1 MSRYEF
7 QVVPAPTRA
16 RKLTDLTKGQDVY
29 CATITDILTDMGLA
43 GWEFVGAETLPH
55 YQRRMFFFSSYSEM
69 TCLVFRRE
77 IERLIEPSNRLQG
90 EVFTPRRIAPQPS
103 EMVAQKEAQKS
114 TGARRLNVS
123 MPKEEAARIPRR
135 TKPLRLEDPVSDDD
149 TVIPI
154 KLHRVKESRSAL
166 SALERAVS
174 LQPEH

>member
-7 QVVPAPTRA
+7 QVVPAPSRA
-16 RKLTDLTKGQDVY
+16 RKLTDLTRGQDVY

-77 IERLIEPSNRLQG
+77 IERLVAPSNRLQG
-90 EVFTPRRIAPQPS
+90 EIFAPKRIAAQPS
-103 EMVAQKEAQKS
+103 AMVAQQQ

-123 MPKEEAARIPRR
+123 MPKDEAARIPRR
-135 TKPLRLEDPVSDDD
+135 TKPLRLENPVSDEND

-154 KLHRVKESRSAL
+154 RLHKAKEKRSAL
-166 SALERAVS
+166 SALERAVAV
-174 LQPEH
+174 QPEH

>member
-16 RKLTDLTKGQDVY
+16 RKLTDLTNGQDVY

-43 GWEFVGAETLPH
+43 GWDFVGAETMPH

-77 IERLIEPSNRLQG
+77 IERLVEPSNRLQG
-90 EVFTPRRIAPQPS
+90 EVLTPRRIAAQPS
-103 EMVAQKEAQKS
+103 EMVAPQQE

-123 MPKEEAARIPRR
+123 VPKEEAERIPRR
-135 TKPLRLEDPVSDDD
+135 TKPLRLDNPVPADDS
-149 TVIPI
+149 VIPI
-154 KLHRVKESRSAL
+154 RLHKAKENRSAL
-166 SALERAVS
+166 SALERAVAF
-174 LQPEH
+174 QPEH